1 MIMVKECSMLAGLEA
16 RRAALQ
22 RELSR
27 VEWQIHLA
35 EEAQTRLEER
45 IKFLEQ
51 RQRQAA

>member
-1 MIMVKECSMLAGLEA
+1 MSTVEERPLLAGLEA

-22 RELSR
+22 RELSQ
-27 VEWQIHLA
+27 VDKKIHQA
-35 EEAQTRLEER
+35 AQAHARLEER

>member
-1 MIMVKECSMLAGLEA
+1 MSTVEERSLLAGLEA

-22 RELSR
+22 RELSQ
-27 VEWQIHLA
+27 VERQIQLTEKAHA
-35 EEAQTRLEER
+35 RLEER